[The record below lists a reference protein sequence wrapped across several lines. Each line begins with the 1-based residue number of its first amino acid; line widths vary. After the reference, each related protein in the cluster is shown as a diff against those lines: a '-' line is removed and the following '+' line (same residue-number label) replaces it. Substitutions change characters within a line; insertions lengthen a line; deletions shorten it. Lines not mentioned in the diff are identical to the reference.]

1 MKLIC
6 PEHGGTIEV
15 VGAHISNEKDFLIEN
30 LVAECPVCGDE
41 VIINGVFDYD
51 ENGIPCQKSSCLE
64 T

>member
-15 VGAHISNEKDFLIEN
+15 VGAHISNQKNYLIEN
-30 LVAECPVCGDE
+30 LVAECPVCDDE

-51 ENGIPCQKSSCLE
+51 EHGIPRQKSKYLE
-64 T
+64 F

>member
-15 VGAHISNEKDFLIEN
+15 VGAHISNTKNLKIEN
-30 LVAECPVCGDE
+30 LVTECPVCDEE

-51 ENGIPCQKSSCLE
+51 EDGVPKQKV
-64 T
+64 

>member
-15 VGAHISNEKDFLIEN
+15 VGTHISNKKDFVIEN
-30 LVAECPVCGDE
+30 LVAECPVCDDE

-51 ENGIPCQKSSCLE
+51 ENGIPRQKSGCLE
-64 T
+64 V